1 MMPAG
6 ILAGL
11 KQLSPNM
18 DVVTQQNEIEIVIPR
33 EDIINAVKQGMPE
46 NMRQFVSVEY
56 TERGVVMKIKLL

>member
-1 MMPAG
+1 MPAG